1 MSAMTIAVAVAVDT
15 IARFELPLL
24 AGIIGYCPV
33 GACVSLQAL
42 CVPKQAKGFPKE
54 KIRRSTHAQARP
66 TVLPNRSNFS
76 NSVVQAAT
84 LSLAIGCTTG
94 KTSLAR
100 KISGKGCPV
109 HSYVELSDLLFKFRK
124 VHRQ

>member
-1 MSAMTIAVAVAVDT
+1 MSAITIAVAVAVDT

-54 KIRRSTHAQARP
+54 KIRRSTRAQARP

-76 NSVVQAAT
+76 NSVVRPRRRRSRARSVTKDAPV
-84 LSLAIGCTTG
+84 LVHGRPVDLPVSVIV
-94 KTSLAR
+94 TS
-100 KISGKGCPV
+100 
-109 HSYVELSDLLFKFRK
+109 
-124 VHRQ
+124 